1 MSTSTPTIPA
11 ETAAHVL
18 FHYGREG
25 GYQAGSFTEQLI
37 VLIDRADPHHRDLLA
52 LGFPDYVAAI
62 VAIQY
67 DPNGV
72 AQLQRIAAGEQAG
85 LRCKRCGGVDGP
97 FTPAG
102 LCEPCARPV
111 PLGGAQ

>member
-1 MSTSTPTIPA
+1 MDHTIPA

-18 FHYGREG
+18 FHYGRPG

-37 VLIDRADPHHRDLLA
+37 KSIDMADEDNRDKLA
-52 LGFPDYVAAI
+52 LGFPAYVAAV

-72 AQLQRIAAGEQAG
+72 AALQQIASGEADFPERGGHGNPCAYAAGI
-85 LRCKRCGGVDGP
+85 GP
-97 FTPAG
+97 NCT
-102 LCEPCARPV
+102 CDR
-111 PLGGAQ
+111 LGGAA

>member
-1 MSTSTPTIPA
+1 MDHQIPA

-18 FHYGREG
+18 FHYGRDG

-37 VLIDRADPHHRDLLA
+37 TAIDMADPANRDKLA
-52 LGFPDYVAAI
+52 AGFPDYVAAV

-72 AQLQRIAAGEQAG
+72 HHLQRIAAGQVA
-85 LRCKRCGGVDGP
+85 
-97 FTPAG
+97 A
-102 LCEPCARPV
+102 
-111 PLGGAQ
+111 